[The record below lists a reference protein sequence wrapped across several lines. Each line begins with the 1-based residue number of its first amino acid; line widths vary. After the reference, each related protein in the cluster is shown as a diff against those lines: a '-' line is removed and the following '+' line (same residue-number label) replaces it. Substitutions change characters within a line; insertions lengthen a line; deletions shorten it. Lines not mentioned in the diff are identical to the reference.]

1 MIEIIA
7 SRGILHPVG
16 THFGKTSELPLHLH
30 LLWRTSRTYFFHL
43 TNILPRFSIPIV
55 PTDLVDASKACLA
68 TLTNSLIS
76 VMQRVNTLTTAI
88 DDQIIIEEE
97 TGNIVISIPKGTD
110 LTE

>member
-1 MIEIIA
+1 M
-7 SRGILHPVG
+7 
-16 THFGKTSELPLHLH
+16 
-30 LLWRTSRTYFFHL
+30 
-43 TNILPRFSIPIV
+43 LPRSSNVIV
-55 PTDLVDASKACLA
+55 PMDLVDASKACLA

-88 DDQIIIEEE
+88 DDRIIIEEE